1 MDHIAVLVATSTLA
15 AVLAATVAVL
25 AYRSVRRRD
34 RRQVE
39 ALLDR
44 LNDLEDQLVAAG
56 RLDVGDDGPAV
67 PEPEPTGSR
76 LAAPNEVPSAD
87 VLAGRT
93 SYVRR
98 VVEGRGAEVETL
110 AGQAIAA
117 VHRRL
122 TDTLAPADLAEE
134 LHISLRT
141 LERGLAAD
149 LGCTP
154 TQLIVAMKMREARRL
169 LVSGGYRVNEVA
181 SRLGFSSPYHFSRRF
196 KEFYQVAPSELTR
209 GRNAA

>member
-1 MDHIAVLVATSTLA
+1 MDHIAVLVTTSALA
-15 AVLAATVAVL
+15 AILAATVAVL
-25 AYRSVRRRD
+25 SYRLVRRRD
-34 RRQVE
+34 RRQID
-39 ALLDR
+39 ALLAR
-44 LNDLEDQLVAAG
+44 LSELEDQVLAVGYLVEGDAATEDPG
-56 RLDVGDDGPAV
+56 AHPSGPH
-67 PEPEPTGSR
+67 
-76 LAAPNEVPSAD
+76 LAAPLDSPPAD

-122 TDTLAPADLAEE
+122 TDTLLPADLAGD

-149 LGCTP
+149 LSCTP

-169 LVSGGYRVNEVA
+169 LLSGSYRVNEVA

-196 KEFYQVAPSELTR
+196 KEFYQVAPSELTK